1 MTQAI
6 NRSINST
13 VRSCQICLA
22 REPGLL
28 PGAGRGKLQAVAT
41 EARELAMWADSE
53 AGDSKLVAGDPELV
67 VGELVAG
74 DSELVAEATA
84 MTRTIA
90 KILINRSFLAARA
103 GRLLRA

>member
-1 MTQAI
+1 MTQ
-6 NRSINST
+6 SINCP
-13 VRSCQICLA
+13 VRSGQTCLA
-22 REPGLL
+22 REPGPL

-53 AGDSKLVAGDPELV
+53 GGDSELV

-74 DSELVAEATA
+74 DSELVAGATA

-90 KILINRSFLAARA
+90 KILINRSCLAARA
-103 GRLLRA
+103 GRLLQA